1 MCACVYTSGGEKSP
15 RPPGSDTSSTRVT
28 SPSREGPLL
37 YYYPRVPTGRVTWS
51 AHAPIPSNFRRTRH
65 PNSRIEILD
74 RVPSLLFLR
83 PFERIIP
90 ISRSEPCCPFLSCRW
105 TVLIRAK
112 IPANDRRRGNG
123 RILGSSVLFLFL
135 GIIFLI
141 GKKGKGGSL
150 ESVEFHDR
158 QISMLRSMERNGTER
173 KGRKT
178 GGSCRRAMDGIWERR
193 WGKMVSCRGG
203 ERPRCH
209 IRPGALMGRF

>member
-1 MCACVYTSGGEKSP
+1 MRVCVYTSGGEKSP

-74 RVPSLLFLR
+74 RVPSPLRTYNSNFPIRTLL
-83 PFERIIP
+83 PF
-90 ISRSEPCCPFLSCRW
+90 PFLSLDSFDSGQDPGQRSKKGKW
-105 TVLIRAK
+105 S
-112 IPANDRRRGNG
+112 NF
-123 RILGSSVLFLFL
+123 RILCSLPLPWNNFFNR
-135 GIIFLI
+135 
-141 GKKGKGGSL
+141 KKGKGGSL
-150 ESVEFHDR
+150 ESVEFHNR